1 MAAAVTDFATPR
13 QDHYGAFLYVVP
25 GLAAVGWGVWGT
37 MAFGA
42 AAIVVLTVLEV
53 VRGEPAVSTGLSIT
67 VLVGMI
73 SVVAA
78 WSSSVRQR
86 RERELRHIRKVADVA
101 QRAVQHPLPEHLG
114 CVDLHLLYET
124 SVAGAHLGGDFYKAL
139 QVEGAVRVMIG
150 DVQGKGLGAVEIAA
164 VLLGSFRESAYTETD
179 LPAIAR
185 KLEASMRHYE
195 SRVGIDDADRFA
207 TVILAEIPVDR
218 PVMRLLSCGHPP
230 PVRQARGHVAQY
242 VDFPRPSPPVHLPV
256 LVEEGHVVEEVAFD
270 VGDRVLMYTDGVSE
284 TRDASGAF
292 YPLVERVSAWQ
303 EVADREVLPR
313 LAADLHRFSAQG
325 LDDDTAA
332 VLVVR
337 AAVTRADDDT
347 PMARAVGED
356 AGRSTVA
363 TGGSRP

>member
-1 MAAAVTDFATPR
+1 M
-13 QDHYGAFLYVVP
+13 P

-42 AAIVVLTVLEV
+42 AAIVVLTVLEAD
-53 VRGEPAVSTGLSIT
+53 RGEPVVRAGLSFT

-86 RERELRHIRKVADVA
+86 REKELLHVRKVADVA

-164 VLLGSFRESAYTETD
+164 VLLGSFRESAYTEPD
-179 LPAIAR
+179 LAAIAR
-185 KLEASMRHYE
+185 KLETSMRNYA

-207 TVILAEIPVDR
+207 TVILAEIPADR

-230 PVRQARGHVAQY
+230 PVRQGRTHAAQY
-242 VDFPRPSPPVHLPV
+242 VDFPQPSLPVHLPV
-256 LVEEGHVVEEVAFD
+256 SVEDDHTVEEVPFD
-270 VGDRVLMYTDGVSE
+270 VGDRILMYTDGVSE
-284 TRDASGAF
+284 ARDASGSF
-292 YPLVERVSAWQ
+292 YPLVERVSAWR

-337 AAVTRADDDT
+337 VAVSRPGDDT
-347 PMARAVGED
+347 PMARAAGER
-356 AGRSTVA
+356 AR
-363 TGGSRP
+363 

>member
-1 MAAAVTDFATPR
+1 M
-13 QDHYGAFLYVVP
+13 
-25 GLAAVGWGVWGT
+25 
-37 MAFGA
+37 
-42 AAIVVLTVLEV
+42 
-53 VRGEPAVSTGLSIT
+53 
-67 VLVGMI
+67 
-73 SVVAA
+73 
-78 WSSSVRQR
+78 
-86 RERELRHIRKVADVA
+86 
-101 QRAVQHPLPEHLG
+101 
-114 CVDLHLLYET
+114 
-124 SVAGAHLGGDFYKAL
+124 AGAHVGGDFYKAL

-164 VLLGSFRESAYTETD
+164 VLLGSFRESAYTEPD
-179 LPAIAR
+179 LAAIAR

-207 TVILAEIPVDR
+207 TVILAEIPTDR

-230 PVRQARGHVAQY
+230 PVRQVRGHTAQY
-242 VDFPRPSPPVHLPV
+242 VDFPQPSLPVHLPV
-256 LVEEGHVVEEVAFD
+256 SVEHDHTVEEVPFE

-313 LAADLHRFSAQG
+313 LAADLHRFSAHG

-337 AAVTRADDDT
+337 AAVSRADDDT
-347 PMARAVGED
+347 PRARLAGEH
-356 AGRSTVA
+356 AR
-363 TGGSRP
+363 

>member
-1 MAAAVTDFATPR
+1 MIVAAAVTDFATPQ
-13 QDHYGAFLYVVP
+13 QDRYGAFLYVVP

-37 MAFGA
+37 LAFGA
-42 AAIVVLTVLEV
+42 ASIVVLTALEAG
-53 VRGEPAVSTGLSIT
+53 RGEPVVRAALSFT

-86 RERELRHIRKVADVA
+86 REKELRHVQRVADVA

-139 QVEGAVRVMIG
+139 HVEGAVRVMIG
-150 DVQGKGLGAVEIAA
+150 DVQGKGLGAVEAAA
-164 VLLGSFRESAYTETD
+164 VLLGSFRESAYTEPD
-179 LPAIAR
+179 LAAIAR
-185 KLEASMRHYE
+185 KLETSMRNHE

-207 TVILAEIPVDR
+207 TVILAEIPSDR

-230 PVRQARGHVAQY
+230 PVRQGRTQAARY
-242 VDFPRPSPPVHLPV
+242 VDFPQPSLPVHLPV
-256 LVEEGHVVEEVAFD
+256 SVEDDHIVEEVPFD
-270 VGDRVLMYTDGVSE
+270 VGDRMLMYTDGVSE

-292 YPLVERVSAWQ
+292 YPLVERVSAWR

-337 AAVTRADDDT
+337 ATVSRPGDDS
-347 PMARAVGED
+347 PMARTAGER
-356 AGRSTVA
+356 AR
-363 TGGSRP
+363 